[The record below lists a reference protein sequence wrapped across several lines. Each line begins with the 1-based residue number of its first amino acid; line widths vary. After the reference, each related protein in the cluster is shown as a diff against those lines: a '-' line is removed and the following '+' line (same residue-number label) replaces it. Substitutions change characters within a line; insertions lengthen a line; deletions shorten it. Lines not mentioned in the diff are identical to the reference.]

1 MSSIRSVP
9 MAIAMSILLP
19 VSGLADEKSDLQV
32 LIKQVRL
39 LRDVKPR
46 VRVIEEIGKIGQDA
60 KEASQVLVEAALERS
75 PMIRQAALDAL
86 EKVNPPLHRPVVA
99 LLVDNMKRYEAV
111 DELTGLSE
119 EAKPALPLLL
129 AMFKNELASP
139 NRERPGVGGSVSLG
153 SKLLIAMVKIA
164 PEDKAVL
171 QAILDTIT
179 FKGPGGVGK
188 ASAQTVS
195 DVRATAID
203 LSLDDLKLDSKLHTK
218 ALISAINDIYCRM
231 KAIHALGELGE
242 KAKDAIPTLK
252 KLKLDMDESVRNA
265 ASAALE
271 KIEGK

>member
-1 MSSIRSVP
+1 